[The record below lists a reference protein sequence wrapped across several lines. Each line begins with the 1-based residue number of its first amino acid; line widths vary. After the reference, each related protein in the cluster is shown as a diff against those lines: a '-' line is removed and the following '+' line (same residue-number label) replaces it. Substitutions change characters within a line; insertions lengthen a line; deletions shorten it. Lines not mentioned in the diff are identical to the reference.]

1 MNATRL
7 TLVWAALLTAALFA
21 SWPDPALARES
32 LADGC
37 HEPEWLTDDV
47 ADLRQVAQRY
57 RKSGQ
62 IKVVALGSS
71 STLGSGGSG
80 TAAAWPARLQDELAR
95 RLPKAQVSVVNKGK
109 MRQSAQEMVGR
120 MASDVESERPDLVIW
135 EAGTAEAVRGIEVD
149 QLTHRL
155 FEGVD
160 RLTQRGIDVI
170 LMDMQY
176 ARSTARV
183 INFDRYVE
191 AMSQVGTI
199 RNIYV
204 FQRFAVMRGW
214 VEDQSVSFDDQT
226 PAEAMRGADRIYGC
240 IATFLA
246 EVIVRSMAR

>member
-1 MNATRL
+1 MNATRSIL
-7 TLVWAALLTAALFA
+7 AGTALLAAALVM
-21 SWPDPALARES
+21 SWPSPAVARES

-37 HEPEWLTDDV
+37 HEPAWLTDDI
-47 ADLRQVAQRY
+47 ADVGNMARRY

-62 IKVVALGSS
+62 IKIVALGSS

-80 TAAAWPARLQDELAR
+80 PAAAWPARLQDELAR
-95 RLPKAQVSVVNKGK
+95 RLPKAQVSVINRGK
-109 MRQSAQEMVGR
+109 MRQSAQEMVER

-135 EAGTAEAVRGIEVD
+135 EAGTAEAVRAIEVD

-183 INFDRYVE
+183 INFERYVE

-204 FQRFAVMRGW
+204 FQRFALMRRW
-214 VEDQSVSFDDQT
+214 VEDKHVSFDDQT
-226 PAEAMRGADRIYGC
+226 PAEAIRGADRVYSC
-240 IATFLA
+240 IATFLS